1 MKTKEALLESSK
13 RHKLMLKNELLL
25 ISDKTTLVARNIA
38 VIGGVVAGAYLLF
51 KLISQEDTDSEVPEE
66 KTSIKK
72 FTPSGIGRV
81 GKVLI
86 NQALM
91 FVLNE
96 IKNRIQEYL
105 NEIEKDAANT

>member
-13 RHKLMLKNELLL
+13 RHKFMLKNELMS
-25 ISDKTTLVARNIA
+25 ISNKTTNVARN
-38 VIGGVVAGAYLLF
+38 VLLIGGITTGAYLLY
-51 KLISQEDTDSEVPEE
+51 KLISDDESVEVEKSEN
-66 KTSIKK
+66 KTIQK
-72 FTPSGIGRV
+72 FTTSGIGRV

-86 NQALM
+86 NQALL

-96 IKNRIQEYL
+96 SKNKIQEYL